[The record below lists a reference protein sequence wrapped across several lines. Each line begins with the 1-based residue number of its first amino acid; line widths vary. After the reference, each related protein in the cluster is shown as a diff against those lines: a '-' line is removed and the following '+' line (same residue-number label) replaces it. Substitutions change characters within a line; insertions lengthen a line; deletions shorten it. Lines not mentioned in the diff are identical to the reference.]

1 MKKVLLTIGE
11 FTNKQGEVKKN
22 KVKVGRVHDYQDGGE
37 SIVLTP
43 ALPLLSISADGEEVM
58 AKREMKVEIN
68 TKLLEQ
74 LLEEFQ
80 KAMDRKDMLI
90 RDLDK
95 RVTELEGK
103 AR

>member
-1 MKKVLLTIGE
+1 MA
-11 FTNKQGEVKKN
+11 
-22 KVKVGRVHDYQDGGE
+22 KVGE
-37 SIVLTP
+37 I
-43 ALPLLSISADGEEVM
+43 
-58 AKREMKVEIN
+58 KVEIN